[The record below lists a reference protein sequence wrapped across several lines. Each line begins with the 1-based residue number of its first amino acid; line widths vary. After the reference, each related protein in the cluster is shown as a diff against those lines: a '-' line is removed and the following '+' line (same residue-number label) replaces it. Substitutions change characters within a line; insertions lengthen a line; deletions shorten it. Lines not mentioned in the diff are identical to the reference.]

1 MGKPTG
7 TAGNYR
13 ILVVEDN
20 ALFRQAV
27 KGILHD
33 QFPFIEIYEAFNGE
47 EALQQ
52 VEILR
57 PQLMFVDLRLPGEN
71 GVEVTRK
78 IKDRYPNI
86 IVAMLTGYD
95 LPEYKEA
102 SWQHC
107 DYFVS
112 KQSMLKEDI
121 LALVESVLAPQE

>member
-1 MGKPTG
+1 MGKPKDM
-7 TAGNYR
+7 AGNHR

-20 ALFRQAV
+20 ALFRQALKDV
-27 KGILHD
+27 LHD
-33 QFPFIEIYEAFNGE
+33 QFPYIEIYEAFNGE
-47 EALQQ
+47 EALKQI
-52 VEILR
+52 EILR
-57 PQLMFVDLRLPGEN
+57 PHLMFVDLRLPGEN

-86 IVAMLTGYD
+86 IVVMLTGYD

-112 KQSMLKEDI
+112 KQSMLKQDI
-121 LALVESVLAPQE
+121 LALVESVLSTRE

>member
-1 MGKPTG
+1 MGKARSV
-7 TAGNYR
+7 AGNYR

-20 ALFRQAV
+20 ALFRQAL
-27 KGILHD
+27 KGVLHD
-33 QFPFIEIYEAFNGE
+33 QFPFIEIYEAFTGE

-57 PQLMFVDLRLPGEN
+57 PHLMFVDLRLPGEN

-78 IKDRYPNI
+78 IKERYPNI
-86 IVAMLTGYD
+86 VVVMLTGYD

-121 LALVESVLAPQE
+121 LALVESVLAPRE